1 MSEFVAE
8 HKGLTVLVCAVIVF
22 SVVIAVVQP
31 EPIQVITKRIQVS
44 LRMWQLGIEVTDV
57 NGNPIS
63 QVFIVLNKTT
73 VGNETLINPANYTL
87 LVKNTGQLPVNL
99 TIMID
104 GKESGYVN
112 PDTGESYDGWFL
124 NKEGKND
131 FVNSVVHVT
140 CNYAGQVLDVGDS
153 VKVVFT
159 FSDIAQE
166 SLPLNLNIDI
176 VPTYI
181 STIEGGEGK

>member
-22 SVVIAVVQP
+22 SMVIAVVQP
-31 EPIQVITKRIQVS
+31 EPIRAITKRIQVS

-57 NGNPIS
+57 SGNPIS
-63 QVFIVLNKTT
+63 QVFIVLNKT
-73 VGNETLINPANYTL
+73 VQGNKTLIVPANYTL
-87 LVKNTGQLPVNL
+87 IVKNTGQLPVNL

-104 GKESGYVN
+104 GKESGYVDEN
-112 PDTGESYDGWFL
+112 GRFYDGWWL

-131 FVNSVVHVT
+131 FLNHAVFVT
-140 CNYAGQVLDVGDS
+140 CDYAGQVLDVGDS
-153 VKVVFT
+153 VKVTFI
-159 FSDIAQE
+159 FSDIASE
-166 SLPLNLNIDI
+166 SLPLNLDIDI

-181 STIEGGEGK
+181 STIQGGEGK